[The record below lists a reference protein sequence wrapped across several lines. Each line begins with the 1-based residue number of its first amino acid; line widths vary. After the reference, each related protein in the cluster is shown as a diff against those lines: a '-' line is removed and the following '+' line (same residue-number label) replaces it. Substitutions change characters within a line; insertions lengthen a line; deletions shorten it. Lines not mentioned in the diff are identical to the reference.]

1 MVTKNAKQK
10 VFLHAIT
17 NKKRKRNFA
26 NDFEK
31 IKFRK
36 IKNTKTIENDVTS
49 KKRSIDR
56 QAVNIYIDYLVVLD
70 QSVFNKYKKLYKQLD
85 DDLVMQFLK
94 IQFCQIVNGVN
105 KD

>member
-1 MVTKNAKQK
+1 

-17 NKKRKRNFA
+17 NKNRKRNFA
-26 NDFEK
+26 NDYEK

-36 IKNTKTIENDVTS
+36 IKTMENDATS
-49 KKRSIDR
+49 KKRSIYR
-56 QAVNIYIDYLVVLD
+56 QPVNINIDYLVVLD
-70 QSVFNKYKKLYKQLD
+70 LSVFNKYKKLYKQLD

-105 KD
+105 KN